1 MNRPQPGGA
10 STPRDT
16 PPCTIAG
23 GAIQS
28 QAGFVSYDESGPPAA
43 SASPP
48 PPPGYAPA
56 PAAPQPQS
64 GTNGWVIALFVVV
77 VVALGVLAAAIIS
90 KGDSGKATATIPTVT
105 SKTTTVQNTTTV
117 TTPAATTN
125 VTVAPKITLD
135 SSGTP
140 EPVQT
145 GTAAKTTSTP

>member
-1 MNRPQPGGA
+1 M
-10 STPRDT
+10 
-16 PPCTIAG
+16 
-23 GAIQS
+23 
-28 QAGFVSYDESGPPAA
+28 PPARNRLGFRPGP
-43 SASPP
+43 SAS
-48 PPPGYAPA
+48 
-56 PAAPQPQS
+56 
-64 GTNGWVIALFVVV
+64 
-77 VVALGVLAAAIIS
+77 AIIS

-140 EPVQT
+140 EPVQSGEQT